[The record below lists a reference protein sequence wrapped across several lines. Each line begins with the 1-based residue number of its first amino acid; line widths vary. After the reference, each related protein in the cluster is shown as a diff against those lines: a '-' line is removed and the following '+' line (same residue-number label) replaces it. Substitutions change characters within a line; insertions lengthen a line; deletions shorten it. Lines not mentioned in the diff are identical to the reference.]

1 MILLII
7 FTLLLVWLFGRQF
20 QKASRL
26 PPGPFALPLIG
37 NVPQILYY
45 AWKTGGIVPMLS
57 QFRKKYG
64 NVFTV
69 WLGPLPT
76 VSIADFDVA
85 HEVMVKNGGKYVDK
99 LLPPIAKDINKGDG
113 IAFTNG
119 EAWSEQRRFALQV
132 FRNLGM
138 GKNEFESWV
147 LDELDFRFSALEE
160 KSENRVLVMN
170 NSELFDV
177 TVGSIINR
185 MLFSWR
191 FAKDPH
197 DFYELKEKLDHF
209 LNTSSPLDMIIP
221 TWLLKVLFKKHYE
234 FSIQVTE
241 DVTEFVAKEAIERLR
256 NARSGI
262 LELTKNNAKDFT
274 DNYILEI
281 LENEKNGGKGT
292 FTEENLKQMLLDLW
306 QTGQETTTLTLNSG
320 FVNLMKHPE
329 VVDRLRKELMEV
341 TDQGSRPLSLK
352 DRLKTP
358 YYNAVLNEIQRHASI
373 LNASFWK
380 MNHEY
385 TNVGGYPLD
394 AGTVITVQLSAL
406 HTNDELF
413 KDHEKFNPDRF
424 LEDATLGN
432 KVIPFGIGKR
442 SCLGEGMAKAEL
454 YLIIGNI
461 FLRYDVQPHG
471 EFPTSI
477 DMAPYSFAKIS
488 PKISL
493 EFRKLCA
500 H

>member
-1 MILLII
+1 MILQII
-7 FTLLLVWLFGRQF
+7 FTILFVWLFGRQF

-85 HEVMVKNGGKYVDK
+85 HEVMVKNGGKYADRFT
-99 LLPPIAKDINKGDG
+99 PPTFNYFKEAGG
-113 IAFTNG
+113 IFLSNG
-119 EAWSEQRRFALQV
+119 IEWSEQRRFTLQV

-138 GKNEFESWV
+138 GKDAFEERIM
-147 LDELDFRFSALEE
+147 DELNYRLAIIDKTAVDGVS
-160 KSENRVLVMN
+160 VMK
-170 NSELFDV
+170 NSVLFDV

-185 MLFSWR
+185 MLFNWR
-191 FAKDPH
+191 FADDPE
-197 DFYELKEKLDHF
+197 DFYKLKRTLDKSLEVFTPIELML
-209 LNTSSPLDMIIP
+209 PMWMI
-221 TWLLKVLFKKHYE
+221 KMFFKSRLEANRKIFDEVKDY
-234 FSIQVTE
+234 
-241 DVTEFVAKEAIERLR
+241 VAKEAMERLTK
-256 NARSGI
+256 ARRD
-262 LELTKNNAKDFT
+262 ELVLTEESAQDFT
-274 DNYILEI
+274 DMFIVRIL
-281 LENEKNGGKGT
+281 NDEKKGIKST
-292 FTEENLKQMLLDLW
+292 FTEENLREMLVDLW

-329 VVDRLRKELMEV
+329 IADRLRKELMEV

-373 LNASFWK
+373 LNVNFWRI
-380 MNHEY
+380 NHER
-385 TNVGGYPLD
+385 TEIVGHTVD
-394 AGTVITVQLSAL
+394 AGAIICAQLSAL

-454 YLIIGNI
+454 YLIIVNI
-461 FLRYDVQPHG
+461 LLRYDIKPHG
-471 EFPTSI
+471 ELPDNMDKLPFS
-477 DMAPYSFAKIS
+477 AAKVS
-488 PKISL
+488 PKVDI
-493 EFRKLCA
+493 EFRKLSC
-500 H
+500 